1 MTYAAT
7 FSAFLGRLQEAG
19 DKYRLKKDRLDRL
32 QSEITANAEELKVCR
47 AKIELLEQVKIV
59 LQSTSEY
66 ARDQARQQIELL
78 VTHALQ
84 YVFGSGIEFS
94 IKMNI
99 LRNRPEAEFY
109 VISKYGSLT
118 VENRPEDA
126 RGGGVVDVISL
137 ALRIAMLH
145 SYQPDIDGPLVLD
158 EPAKHVSDDYIA
170 NVAEF
175 LRYVSQVFGRQVIM
189 VTHNQTLTDIADK
202 AYKVE
207 MKEGKSRVLPHTV
220 LT

>member
-1 MTYAAT
+1 MSYTESC
-7 FSAFLGRLQEAG
+7 SAFLERLQEARSQ
-19 DKYRLKKDRLDRL
+19 YLLQKDRMERL
-32 QSEITANAEELKVCR
+32 QSEIAACTAQLTACQDNIA
-47 AKIELLEQVKIV
+47 LLEQVKIV

-66 ARDQARQQIELL
+66 ARDQAKQQIELL

-84 YVFGSGIEFS
+84 YVFGSEIAFR
-94 IKMNI
+94 IKLNI
-99 LRNRPEAEFY
+99 VRNRPEAEFF
-109 VISKYGSLT
+109 VVSQYGSLT

-145 SYQPDIDGPLVLD
+145 SYQPDINGPLVLD

-189 VTHNQTLTDIADK
+189 VTHNRTLTDIADK
-202 AYKVE
+202 AFKVE
-207 MKEGKSRVLPHTV
+207 MIEGKSQILPHTV

>member
-1 MTYAAT
+1 MICSDSYT
-7 FSAFLGRLQEAG
+7 AFRTRLQEVKEQYA
-19 DKYRLKKDRLDRL
+19 LKKDRLDRL
-32 QSEITANAEELKVCR
+32 QAEIVANAALLAACR
-47 AKIELLEQVKIV
+47 AKLELLEQVKAV

-66 ARDQARQQIELL
+66 AREQAKQQIELL
-78 VTHALQ
+78 VSHALQ
-84 YVFGSGIEFS
+84 YVFGSEIEFS
-94 IKMNI
+94 IKLNI
-99 LRNRPEAEFY
+99 VRNRPEAEFY
-109 VISKYGSLT
+109 VVSKYGSLT

-137 ALRIAMLH
+137 ALRIAMLQ
-145 SYQPDIDGPLVLD
+145 SYQPDINGPLVLD
-158 EPAKHVSDDYIA
+158 EPAKHVSEDYIA

-189 VTHNQTLTDIADK
+189 VTHNRTLTDIADT

-207 MKEGKSRVLPHTV
+207 MKDGKSQLLPHTV